1 MAYDPTTDIG
11 KVRLLIGDTDE
22 VVFTDAEIQAFLNL
36 ADDSIGVAAAK
47 ALRAMAASQ
56 ARLEKRLKA
65 LDIELDTKGL
75 AKELRALAKELE
87 ESEEEEGAFAIA
99 EMVPNNR
106 YAIEERLRKEAQRQ
120 GL

>member
-22 VVFTDAEIQAFLNL
+22 AVFTDAEIQAFLDL
-36 ADDSIGVAAAK
+36 ADDSIPLAAAK

-75 AKELRALAKELE
+75 AKELRELAKELE
-87 ESEEEEGAFAIA
+87 ESEEEGAFAIA